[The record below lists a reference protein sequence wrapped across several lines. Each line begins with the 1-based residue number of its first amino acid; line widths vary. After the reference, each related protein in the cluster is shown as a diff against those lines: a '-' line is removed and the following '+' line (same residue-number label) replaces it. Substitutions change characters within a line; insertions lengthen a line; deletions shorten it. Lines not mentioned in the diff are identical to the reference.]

1 LLITIF
7 GKSRL
12 VNAWPQ
18 ACNKSEKSAFCE
30 QAMAIVPGT
39 FRSFKMRLFSYLR
52 VFKHLLALPL
62 VIAAAAPSLAAT
74 APATKAADSQ
84 AIMSALT
91 KANAAVVGVKVTAVD
106 GARSAQTLGLNRS
119 GSGVVIGADGLVL
132 TIGYLMLEAEKI
144 EIITQEGKALPA
156 IAVAYDLATGFGLLK
171 PLLPLGGVE
180 PVTLGS
186 LQDLKPGE
194 PLMAATG
201 ASLDGDEGGVSMT
214 RLVSRR
220 AFSGTWE
227 YHLDTAL
234 FTSPPVSSGRGNHSG
249 APLFN
254 RNGELLGIGS
264 LLVADAVG
272 LGGEVGKR
280 NPGNM
285 FVPVDLLKPILA
297 ELQQSGS
304 SKQSARAWLGLTSSD
319 QGGRVQ
325 VMRVSEGSPAEEAG
339 VKPGTI
345 VQAID
350 GVEVTTLEAFYK
362 KLWGRDTPEQP
373 VKLTVREGNEV
384 KTIDVTP
391 QNRMLSLKKPAGI

>member
-1 LLITIF
+1 MRSSMLSSFLKFVLPIA
-7 GKSRL
+7 L
-12 VNAWPQ
+12 A
-18 ACNKSEKSAFCE
+18 ASAPV
-30 QAMAIVPGT
+30 Q
-39 FRSFKMRLFSYLR
+39 
-52 VFKHLLALPL
+52 
-62 VIAAAAPSLAAT
+62 AAT
-74 APATKAADSQ
+74 APAASAADSQ
-84 AIMSALT
+84 SIMSALT

-106 GARSAQTLGLNRS
+106 GARSAQTLGLNRR

-132 TIGYLMLEAEKI
+132 TIGYLMLEAQQI

-156 IAVAYDLATGFGLLK
+156 VAVAYDLATGFGLIK
-171 PLLPLGGVE
+171 PLLPLRGVA
-180 PVTLGS
+180 PVSLGS
-186 LQDLKPGE
+186 LQDLKAGE

-227 YHLDTAL
+227 YHLDAAL
-234 FTSPPVSSGRGNHSG
+234 FTSPPVSSGGGNHSG

-254 RNGELLGIGS
+254 RRGELIGIGS
-264 LLVADAVG
+264 LLVADA
-272 LGGEVGKR
+272 LGENKR

-285 FVPVDLLKPILA
+285 FVPTDLLKPILA

-304 SKQSARAWLGLTSSD
+304 SKQSARAWLGVTSSD

-325 VMRVSEGSPAEEAG
+325 VMRVSEGSPADVAG
-339 VKPGTI
+339 IKPGAV

-362 KLWGRDTPEQP
+362 KLWARESPEQP